1 MKIIPAIHRFQLIV
15 LSGLPNRR
23 KNYYTLGIGK
33 TGRGAGAGAGDFL
46 VKPGPGDTA
55 SNCYFCTKDG
65 LLMQKRTVTKYL
77 VRVHKRSG
85 RTKYIR
91 HKWSGRTI
99 YDDIN
104 GPTRT

>member
-23 KNYYTLGIGK
+23 KNYYTLGIG
-33 TGRGAGAGAGDFL
+33 RGAGDFL

-65 LLMQKRTVTKYL
+65 LLMQKRTHHSCK
-77 VRVHKRSG
+77 
-85 RTKYIR
+85 
-91 HKWSGRTI
+91 
-99 YDDIN
+99 
-104 GPTRT
+104 